1 MLYSID
7 FIDSLLDWFENNN
20 IKNSIIEYYL
30 KDKNTYFKD
39 ILIILINNTDKY
51 KFYQFIDDTDVNL
64 YKYSNFTMVDYNDN
78 QIIFDY
84 DNIINYLNDKYIN
97 IKINLY

>member
-7 FIDSLLDWFENNN
+7 LIDNLLDWFENNN
-20 IKNSIIEYYL
+20 IKNTIIEYYL

>member
-20 IKNSIIEYYL
+20 IKNTIIEYFL

-78 QIIFDY
+78 QILFDY

>member
-7 FIDSLLDWFENNN
+7 FIDNLLDWFENNN
-20 IKNSIIEYYL
+20 IKNTIIEYYL

-78 QIIFDY
+78 QILFDY

-97 IKINLY
+97 IKIKLY

>member
-7 FIDSLLDWFENNN
+7 LIDNLLDWFENNN

>member
-7 FIDSLLDWFENNN
+7 FIDNLLDWFENNN
-20 IKNSIIEYYL
+20 IKNTIIEYYL

-78 QIIFDY
+78 QILFDY

>member
-20 IKNSIIEYYL
+20 IKNTIIEYYL
-30 KDKNTYFKD
+30 KDKNTYYKD
-39 ILIILINNTDKY
+39 ILIIIINNTDKY

-64 YKYSNFTMVDYNDN
+64 YKYTNFTMVDYNDN
-78 QIIFDY
+78 QIIFNY